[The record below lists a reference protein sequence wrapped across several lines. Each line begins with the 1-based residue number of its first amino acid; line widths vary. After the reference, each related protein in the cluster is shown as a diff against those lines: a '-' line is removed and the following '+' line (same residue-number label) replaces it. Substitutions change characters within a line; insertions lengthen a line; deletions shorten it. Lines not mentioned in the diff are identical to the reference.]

1 MWLREEILTRK
12 RTGISHLSDEVV
24 SKLMLSLAKDD
35 EPTIDEDDD
44 KQQKTIEKL
53 MGDYNYDILG
63 QRLKAQEFMYVP
75 HHFEDRAKYV
85 TSDAIKE
92 DEN

>member
-1 MWLREEILTRK
+1 
-12 RTGISHLSDEVV
+12 
-24 SKLMLSLAKDD
+24 
-35 EPTIDEDDD
+35 
-44 KQQKTIEKL
+44 

-63 QRLKAQEFMYVP
+63 QRLKAQEFLYVP